1 MQFSQLPPCRP
12 PAGSVG
18 GTVPPP
24 IISPIAGRKARVVIM
39 LTFYHEFMGAS
50 DPIKAE
56 DVHSPFLA
64 ITVHLQE
71 DFELSSRDHDAAQAV
86 ADGLRDAQGRQH
98 PPRLPNRMAPL
109 LRVNPHHRPAINARR
124 AQRVALYLN
133 HLAADGKAIATI
145 AQARSAISHAHAAQG
160 IPQTET
166 SASRSPQ
173 PPAAP
178 PRARSAITTTT
189 CSPTRRQQPSQDHDP
204 SGQRKPHPAL
214 SQQQRPGT
222 APGLPRERGLYA
234 SSYTRTAVP
243 MFTPLPNGLHR
254 SIRYSV

>member
-1 MQFSQLPPCRP
+1 M
-12 PAGSVG
+12 PAE
-18 GTVPPP
+18 P
-24 IISPIAGRKARVVIM
+24 
-39 LTFYHEFMGAS
+39 
-50 DPIKAE
+50 
-56 DVHSPFLA
+56 
-64 ITVHLQE
+64 
-71 DFELSSRDHDAAQAV
+71 
-86 ADGLRDAQGRQH
+86 
-98 PPRLPNRMAPL
+98 
-109 LRVNPHHRPAINARR
+109 
-124 AQRVALYLN
+124 QRVALYLN

-222 APGLPRERGLYA
+222 APGLPREPGALRKFIHQDRSADVHTTAQRLT
-234 SSYTRTAVP
+234 SFNSVLCLTRNDITSFFFARAKARRRMP
-243 MFTPLPNGLHR
+243 SPSRWQRPR
-254 SIRYSV
+254 EPRWAR

>member
-86 ADGLRDAQGRQH
+86 ADGLRDAK
-98 PPRLPNRMAPL
+98 PPTPAASTK
-109 LRVNPHHRPAINARR
+109 PH
-124 AQRVALYLN
+124 
-133 HLAADGKAIATI
+133 GT
-145 AQARSAISHAHAAQG
+145 S
-160 IPQTET
+160 
-166 SASRSPQ
+166 SASEPSSPAGNQ
-173 PPAAP
+173 CPP
-178 PRARSAITTTT
+178 S
-189 CSPTRRQQPSQDHDP
+189 
-204 SGQRKPHPAL
+204 
-214 SQQQRPGT
+214 
-222 APGLPRERGLYA
+222 PRE
-234 SSYTRTAVP
+234 SPSTST
-243 MFTPLPNGLHR
+243 T
-254 SIRYSV
+254 